1 MDAVLALFHFP
12 FMQRAIIAGAFLG
25 ILFACLGV
33 LATLRKMTFF
43 GEGVAHA
50 SLAGIAIAILAGVAP
65 LPFAMAWAVII
76 AIVIFFLE
84 RSTKLA
90 SDTVIGILFT
100 ASMALGVIL
109 MNFSHGFQ
117 PELLSFLFGSILAIQ
132 TIDLIVIG
140 VTSTII
146 LAWFFTYLRQL
157 TFLSLN
163 QEGAYVAGVPVIIQT
178 LMFYIALAISTVLG
192 VKILGIILVSA
203 LLVLPAATSRMLAGT
218 FRSYLIIAIVVA
230 ELIIFSGLAVSF
242 YLDLPSG
249 ATIVL
254 VGTGLFTLAAVY
266 KHLK

>member
-1 MDAVLALFHFP
+1 M
-12 FMQRAIIAGAFLG
+12 
-25 ILFACLGV
+25 
-33 LATLRKMTFF
+33 
-43 GEGVAHA
+43 
-50 SLAGIAIAILAGVAP
+50 
-65 LPFAMAWAVII
+65 
-76 AIVIFFLE
+76 
-84 RSTKLA
+84 
-90 SDTVIGILFT
+90 
-100 ASMALGVIL
+100 
-109 MNFSHGFQ
+109 
-117 PELLSFLFGSILAIQ
+117 
-132 TIDLIVIG
+132 
-140 VTSTII
+140 
-146 LAWFFTYLRQL
+146 
-157 TFLSLN
+157 N

-254 VGTGLFTLAAVY
+254 FGTGLFTLAAVY